1 MKFVIG
7 IDAGFTHT
15 GVSVFKAINGKLKFY
30 KCTTIK
36 TEKSEKKKQVRV
48 ADDDAERI
56 TKLVLEL
63 GEFVSE
69 CVTEGNQSYTV
80 IELPSAG
87 AQGARALRAMSIVT
101 GALVAFLT
109 IKNMPSEYV
118 TANDVKIALTGKKT
132 ASKDEIMN
140 RVREKM
146 SDVNHLFPKTKDEF
160 EHIADSIG
168 AIMHVRKYSQMYKLF
183 VNQ

>member
-15 GVSVFKAINGKLKFY
+15 GVSVFKVINGNLKFY
-30 KCTTIK
+30 KCVTIK
-36 TEKSEKKKQVRV
+36 TEKGNKKTGVRV

-56 TKLVLEL
+56 TKLILEL
-63 GEFVSE
+63 AEFLSE
-69 CVTEGNQSYTV
+69 CVQEGNQSYTV

-87 AQGARALRAMSIVT
+87 AQGARALRAMAIIT
-101 GALVAFLT
+101 GALVSFLT
-109 IKNMPSEYV
+109 LMKMPSEYV

-132 ASKDEIMN
+132 ASKNEIMD
-140 RVREKM
+140 RVKEKM
-146 SDVNHLFPKTKDEF
+146 SSHTHLFPKTKDEF

-168 AIMHVRKYSQMYKLF
+168 AVLHVRKYSQMYKLF
-183 VNQ
+183 VN

>member
-15 GVSVFKAINGKLKFY
+15 GISIFKVVNGQLRFY
-30 KCTTIK
+30 KCKTIK

-56 TKLVLEL
+56 VKLVLEM

-69 CVTEGNQSYTV
+69 CVQEGNKAYTV

-87 AQGARALRAMSIVT
+87 AQGARALRAMALVT

-109 IKNMPSEYV
+109 VMDMPSEYV

-140 RVREKM
+140 RVRQKM
-146 SDVNHLFPKTKDEF
+146 NNYNHLFPKTKDEF
-160 EHIADSIG
+160 EHVADSVG
-168 AIMHVRKYSQMYKLF
+168 AVLHVRKYSQMYKLF
-183 VNQ
+183 VK